1 MTRQAA
7 IEVATLTVH
16 IPVQFKRRGGRRL
29 LLVPDGGSSPIAPKP
44 AVDNTMLKLLVKA
57 HRWRRRIEC
66 GKAKSITD
74 LAAQENVTDAYI
86 QRVLLLTCLA
96 PDITASILDGR
107 HPRGL
112 SMNHM
117 LKAIPTAWD
126 EQRERWGF
134 PACDSCAS
142 KKHPQAVRF

>member
-7 IEVATLTVH
+7 VEVATLTIH
-16 IPVQFKRRGGRRL
+16 IPVQLKRRGGRRL
-29 LLVPDGGSSPIAPKP
+29 LLAPDGGASPIAARP
-44 AVDNTMLKLLVKA
+44 AVDDTMLKMLIKA
-57 HRWRRRIEC
+57 HRWRRRIDS

-74 LAAQENVTDAYI
+74 LAAQENVTDAYV

-96 PDITASILDGR
+96 PDVAGAILDGR

-117 LKAIPTAWD
+117 LKAIPVAWD
-126 EQRERWGF
+126 EQRELWGF
-134 PACDSCAS
+134 TARP
-142 KKHPQAVRF
+142 